1 MGHFQAGDV
10 TLHYEIYGEGTPVL
24 LFAPGGM
31 RSAISFWDSSPWNPI
46 TALASDF
53 QVIAMDQ
60 RNAGTSLAPI
70 EADHNW
76 DTYTDDH
83 LALLDHLQVER
94 CHILG
99 GCIGGAFAFNLLKRA
114 PERVIAAVIQQS
126 IGLDN
131 NRQAFYDMFDGW
143 ASEQQLNQPP
153 LTKAILRQFR
163 SNLYDQDFVFS
174 ATEAEVLSCQH
185 PLLVLMGQ
193 DLYHPESISR
203 GISAAPQAVLIED
216 WKDDPGAT
224 AGQVIGF
231 LKSHSHI

>member
-99 GCIGGAFAFNLLKRA
+99 GCIGGAFAFNLIKRA
-114 PERVIAAVIQQS
+114 PERVI
-126 IGLDN
+126 
-131 NRQAFYDMFDGW
+131 
-143 ASEQQLNQPP
+143 
-153 LTKAILRQFR
+153 
-163 SNLYDQDFVFS
+163 
-174 ATEAEVLSCQH
+174 
-185 PLLVLMGQ
+185 
-193 DLYHPESISR
+193 
-203 GISAAPQAVLIED
+203 
-216 WKDDPGAT
+216 
-224 AGQVIGF
+224 
-231 LKSHSHI
+231 